1 MVSSWYLYYS
11 MFKEVLV
18 DGVFLLVQRLPKEYY
33 ELCTTLLLLS
43 SPLLWQLRIL
53 LVWLVNDL
61 LRPPLLVATLDEWT
75 VKYWIEEVWGEVSD
89 DYCIRMH
96 KESLLKVNSNPL
108 SNHVVPTLQTAM
120 RSSQI
125 GSNVVQH
132 AGEKAGRRIQSL
144 SSSSYWVRSSTYL
157 TKYWLCLVW

>member
-1 MVSSWYLYYS
+1 M
-11 MFKEVLV
+11 
-18 DGVFLLVQRLPKEYY
+18 
-33 ELCTTLLLLS
+33 
-43 SPLLWQLRIL
+43 
-53 LVWLVNDL
+53 
-61 LRPPLLVATLDEWT
+61 
-75 VKYWIEEVWGEVSD
+75 SD

-132 AGEKAGRRIQSL
+132 AGGGGREEADSVL
-144 SSSSYWVRSSTYL
+144 VFSYWVRSSTL
-157 TKYWLCLVW
+157 VCRTSNCMGCHVIKLCDRSCAVFVI